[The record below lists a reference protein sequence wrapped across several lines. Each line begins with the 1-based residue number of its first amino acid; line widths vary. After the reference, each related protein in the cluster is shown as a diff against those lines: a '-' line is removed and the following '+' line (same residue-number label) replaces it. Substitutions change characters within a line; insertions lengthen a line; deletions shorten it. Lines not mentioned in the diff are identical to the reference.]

1 MNKPIREVISDQY
14 AQMLAETR
22 ANLKLWREEAADI
35 KRLEMAQRRI
45 AELEAGLTEVITWA
59 AARDYKSIDK
69 GGENIERLKY
79 IERHARKALEG

>member
-1 MNKPIREVISDQY
+1 MNKPITELISDQF
-14 AQMLAETR
+14 AQM
-22 ANLKLWREEAADI
+22 
-35 KRLEMAQRRI
+35 AQRI